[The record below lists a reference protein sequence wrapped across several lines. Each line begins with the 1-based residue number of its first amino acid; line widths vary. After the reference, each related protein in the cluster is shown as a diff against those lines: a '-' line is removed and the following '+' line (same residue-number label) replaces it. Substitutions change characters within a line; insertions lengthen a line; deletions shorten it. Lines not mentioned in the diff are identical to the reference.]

1 MAERRGGYSL
11 RVYAKIAMMSGDP
24 MDLELATTALLA
36 DTHDLRNLLE
46 MLARQLSGALGD
58 RVRVER
64 AGGRFRRSEEVR
76 SLKVR
81 IGGDEFA
88 AEVRGA
94 AVETTVG
101 HESGGIRIRTEK
113 VPADAWLAR
122 LLAELRKEAEGSQAA
137 RRAMENLLMG
147 GWQ

>member
-1 MAERRGGYSL
+1 
-11 RVYAKIAMMSGDP
+11 MSGDP

-36 DTHDLRNLLE
+36 DTHDLRNLLK

-64 AGGRFRRSEEVR
+64 EGGRFRRSEEVR

-88 AEVRGA
+88 AEVRDA

-122 LLAELRKEAEGSQAA
+122 LLAELRKEAESNQAA
-137 RRAMENLLMG
+137 RLAMENLLMG